1 MEYSIF
7 DARTMGKVVSR
18 LPAVHTFFKTTFFR
32 NVETFNTEKVDVDFK
47 KGNRKLA
54 PFVHRRIGGK
64 TVPNTGYEV
73 KTYTPPM
80 VAPDKVTTVGDL
92 LKRMPGENPFSGKSP
107 AERAV
112 EKLAADFRE
121 LDEMI
126 SRREEWMCAQAI
138 FTGTIPI
145 IGEGINEVIDFKF
158 TNKENIT
165 TAAKKWSADSA
176 DPIADLKRWRKT
188 VQKNGFVNCDVCV
201 MADDV
206 VAAFLKNA
214 TVQKLLDTKGYDL
227 AVIKPRQLPNGATY
241 VGTLHA
247 EGLDIYTYN
256 EWFLDDWTNPEAQEQ
271 KPLVPDGTLALLST
285 GAEYSMYY
293 GAVTLADDQTK
304 EIYTVEGARVPDSW
318 VARKPVRR
326 FLQLTSNPLPVPHE
340 VDSWFI
346 AKVL

>member
-7 DARTMGKVVSR
+7 DPRTMGKVVAR
-18 LPAVHTFFKTTFFR
+18 MPAVHTFFKTTFFR
-32 NVETFNTEKVDVDFK
+32 NVQTFDTERVDVDFK

-64 TVPNTGYEV
+64 TVPNTGYEA

-92 LKRMPGENPFSGKSP
+92 LKRMPGENPYSGKSP

-112 EKLAADFRE
+112 EKMAADFKE

-126 SRREEWMCAQAI
+126 TRREEWMCAQAI

-158 TNKENIT
+158 TNKETIT
-165 TAAKKWSADSA
+165 TAAKKWSADGA

-214 TVQKLLDTKGYDL
+214 TVQKMLDTKGYDL

-256 EWFLDDWTNPEAQEQ
+256 EWFLDDWTNPTAPEQ

-285 GAEYSMYY
+285 VAEYSMYY
-293 GAVTLADDQTK
+293 GAVTLADEQTK
-304 EIYTVEGARVPDSW
+304 EIFTVEGARVPDSW
-318 VARKPVRR
+318 IARKPIRR

>member
-7 DARTMGKVVSR
+7 DPRTMGKVVAR
-18 LPAVHTFFKTTFFR
+18 MPAVHTFFKTTFFR
-32 NVETFNTEKVDVDFK
+32 NVQTFNTEKVDVDFK

-92 LKRMPGENPFSGKSP
+92 LKRMPGENPYSGKSP

-112 EKLAADFRE
+112 EKMAADFKE

-126 SRREEWMCAQAI
+126 TRREEWMCAQAI

-145 IGEGINEVIDFKF
+145 LGDGISEVIDFNF
-158 TNKENIT
+158 TNKETIS
-165 TAAKKWSADSA
+165 TAAKKWSADGA
-176 DPIADLKRWRKT
+176 DPIADLKRWRKS

-206 VAAFLKNA
+206 AAAFLNNPK
-214 TVQKLLDTKGYDL
+214 VQKMLDVKGYDL
-227 AVIKPRQLPNGATY
+227 AVIKPRQLPNGVTY

-247 EGLDIYTYN
+247 EGLDIYTYS
-256 EWFLDDWTNPEAQEQ
+256 EWFLDDWTNPAAPEQ

-285 GAEYSMYY
+285 VAEYSMYY
-293 GAVTLADDQTK
+293 GAVTLADEQTK
-304 EIYTVEGARVPDSW
+304 EIFTVEGARVPDSW
-318 VARKPVRR
+318 IARKPIRR